1 MSDETGLT
9 RVAAV
14 QMEARV
20 ADIPYNLAHA
30 ERLIDEAAAKG
41 ARIIAIPEF
50 FTTRIVYD
58 ERLFACSLPPENPAL
73 DLLKAKAARYSAHIG
88 GSYLEMR
95 DGDVYNTYVLVEPDG
110 TVHRHNKDLPTMVE
124 NAFYVGG
131 SDDGLIETSLGTIGA
146 AVCWE
151 MIRTQTPK
159 RLRGK
164 VDLLMTGSHWW
175 SGPGWRVTQSLE
187 QDLDAGNR
195 RMMHK
200 TPGFL
205 ASLIGAPL
213 LHAGHTGLLE
223 GEFLV
228 LPGTRL
234 TVPTRTELTGETQII
249 DRTGTLVA
257 HRKAQAGAGVIHADI
272 EVSRSDPRMDI
283 PDRFWTPPKLG
294 IAGLLW
300 HHQNAA
306 GKHAYKW
313 AKRNGRL
320 RTYDFGKNT
329 PA

>member
-1 MSDETGLT
+1 MSNPRETK

-20 ADIPYNLAHA
+20 ADMPFNLAHA
-30 ERLIDEAAAKG
+30 EKLIDEAGEKG

-58 ERLFACSLPPENPAL
+58 ERLFACSLPPENPAV
-73 DLLKAKAARYSAHIG
+73 DLLKAKAARYNAHIG

-95 DGDVYNTYVLVEPDG
+95 DGDVYNTYILVEPDG
-110 TVHRHNKDLPTMVE
+110 TVHRHDKDLPTMVE

-131 SDDGLIETSLGTIGA
+131 CDDGLIATSIGAVGA

-151 MIRTQTPK
+151 MIRTQTPR

-175 SGPGWRVTQSLE
+175 SGPGWRITRPME
-187 QDLDAGNR
+187 NDLNAGNM

-223 GEFLV
+223 GQFLTV
-228 LPGTRL
+228 PGTRL

-249 DRTGTLVA
+249 DREGTIIA
-257 HRKAQAGAGVIHADI
+257 HRKAEEGAGVIVGDI
-272 EVSRSDPRMDI
+272 EIGRSEPRMDI

-294 IAGLLW
+294 YAGLLW

-306 GKHAYKW
+306 GKYAYKW
-313 AKRNGRL
+313 AKRHGRL
-320 RTYDFGKNT
+320 RTYDFGKNA